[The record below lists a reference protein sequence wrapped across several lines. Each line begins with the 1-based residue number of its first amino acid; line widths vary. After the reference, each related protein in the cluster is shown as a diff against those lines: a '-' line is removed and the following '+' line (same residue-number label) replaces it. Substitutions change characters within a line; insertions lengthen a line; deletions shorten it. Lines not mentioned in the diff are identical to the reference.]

1 MSARL
6 SKQSSSVTPVAK
18 SSKLSKQDTPAVV
31 TPAAT
36 VADGKP
42 VVVKVKVE
50 KDSAVVTAVKS
61 ETVVDAKSDQVKRAP
76 KRAPSAHS
84 DAPSKKAV
92 TVSAEVKSDAV
103 AVVVDATEG
112 VPATDASAGTY
123 NAFMSKLQTLAS
135 LVATLKSDFR
145 VIEKQVSR
153 ELKQV
158 ARLNEK
164 RKRKSGNRSPS
175 GFTKPTRISD
185 TLAVFLNRSP
195 GTELARTEVTREIN
209 QYIRSNDL
217 QDKENGRRINAD
229 AKLSALLGLA
239 ATDELTYFNLQR
251 YMSHHFVK
259 KSVEVSVS
267 VPV

>member
-1 MSARL
+1 MSARP
-6 SKQSSSVTPVAK
+6 SKQSSSAASVTKP
-18 SSKLSKQDTPAVV
+18 SKLTKQDTPVV
-31 TPAAT
+31 
-36 VADGKP
+36 VAPTASVVDGKP
-42 VVVKVKVE
+42 VSVKVKVE
-50 KDSAVVTAVKS
+50 TDAVVAGKS
-61 ETVVDAKSDQVKRAP
+61 ETVAEVKPSPVKRAP
-76 KRAPSAHS
+76 KRATPAPS

-92 TVSAEVKSDAV
+92 TVSAEVKSDA
-103 AVVVDATEG
+103 AVVVDAPES
-112 VPATDASAGTY
+112 VPALDAGASTY

-153 ELKQV
+153 ELKHV

-217 QDKENGRRINAD
+217 QDKQNGRRINAD

-259 KSVEVSVS
+259 KTVEV
-267 VPV
+267 PV

>member
-1 MSARL
+1 MSARP
-6 SKQSSSVTPVAK
+6 SKQSSSAASVVKP
-18 SSKLSKQDTPAVV
+18 SKLSKQDTPAVSA
-31 TPAAT
+31 PAAAT
-36 VADGKP
+36 VTDGKP
-42 VVVKVKVE
+42 AVTKTKVKVE
-50 KDSAVVTAVKS
+50 KDAVVVDSVKS
-61 ETVVDAKSDQVKRAP
+61 ETVADAKPAPVKRVP
-76 KRAPSAHS
+76 KRETSASS

-92 TVSAEVKSDAV
+92 TVSAEVKSDAT
-103 AVVVDATEG
+103 VVVDAAES
-112 VPATDASAGTY
+112 VPAMDACASTY

-153 ELKQV
+153 ELKHV

-209 QYIRSNDL
+209 QYIRTNDL
-217 QDKENGRRINAD
+217 QDKQNGRRINAD

-259 KSVEVSVS
+259 KTVEV
-267 VPV
+267 PV

>member
-1 MSARL
+1 MSARS
-6 SKQSSSVTPVAK
+6 SKQSSSAASVSKP
-18 SSKLSKQDTPAVV
+18 SKLSKQDTPGAVA
-31 TPAAT
+31 PATT
-36 VADGKP
+36 VADSKP
-42 VVVKVKVE
+42 VVVKVKTD
-50 KDSAVVTAVKS
+50 KDATVVKS
-61 ETVVDAKSDQVKRAP
+61 ETGADVKPVPVKRAP
-76 KRAPSAHS
+76 KRAPS
-84 DAPSKKAV
+84 DASSKKAV
-92 TVSAEVKSDAV
+92 TMSAEVKSET
-103 AVVVDATEG
+103 AVVVDATEN
-112 VPATDASAGTY
+112 VPVMDAGASTY

-153 ELKQV
+153 ELKHV

-217 QDKENGRRINAD
+217 QDKQNGRRINAD

-259 KSVEVSVS
+259 KSGD
-267 VPV
+267 VPVPV

>member
-1 MSARL
+1 MSARP
-6 SKQSSSVTPVAK
+6 SKQSSSAAPVAK
-18 SSKLSKQDTPAVV
+18 PSKSSKQDTPAVV
-31 TPAAT
+31 AA
-36 VADGKP
+36 GKP
-42 VVVKVKVE
+42 VVVKVKTE
-50 KDSAVVTAVKS
+50 TDAVVVASKGETAAAAADVKPS
-61 ETVVDAKSDQVKRAP
+61 PVKRAP
-76 KRAPSAHS
+76 KRATSAPS
-84 DAPSKKAV
+84 DAHSKKAV
-92 TVSAEVKSDAV
+92 TMSAEVKSDA
-103 AVVVDATEG
+103 AVVVDAAEC
-112 VPATDASAGTY
+112 VPALDAGSSTY

-153 ELKQV
+153 ELKHV

-209 QYIRSNDL
+209 QYIRTNDL
-217 QDKENGRRINAD
+217 QDKQNGRRINAD

-259 KSVEVSVS
+259 KTME

>member
-1 MSARL
+1 MSARP
-6 SKQSSSVTPVAK
+6 SKQSSSTASVVK
-18 SSKLSKQDTPAVV
+18 SSKMSKQDTPVV
-31 TPAAT
+31 VAPALT
-36 VADGKP
+36 DSKS
-42 VVVKVKVE
+42 VVVKVE
-50 KDSAVVTAVKS
+50 TEAVS
-61 ETVVDAKSDQVKRAP
+61 GKSDTVAVAKPAPVKRAA
-76 KRAPSAHS
+76 KRAVSAPS

-92 TVSAEVKSDAV
+92 SVSAEVKSDAAAAAAAAA
-103 AVVVDATEG
+103 AVVVVDSAT
-112 VPATDASAGTY
+112 VTDVSASTY
-123 NAFMSKLQTLAS
+123 NAFMSKLQTLAA

-153 ELKQV
+153 ELKHV

-185 TLAVFLNRSP
+185 TLAVFLNRTP

-217 QDKENGRRINAD
+217 QDKQNGRRINAD

-259 KSVEVSVS
+259 KSVEV
-267 VPV
+267 PV

>member
-6 SKQSSSVTPVAK
+6 SKQSSSAAPVAK
-18 SSKLSKQDTPAVV
+18 PSKSSKQDTPAV
-31 TPAAT
+31 AAT
-36 VADGKP
+36 VSKP
-42 VVVKVKVE
+42 VVVKVKTE
-50 KDSAVVTAVKS
+50 TDAVVVASKS
-61 ETVVDAKSDQVKRAP
+61 ETAAADVKPSPVKRAP
-76 KRAPSAHS
+76 KRATSAPS

-92 TVSAEVKSDAV
+92 TMYAEVKSDA
-103 AVVVDATEG
+103 AVVVDAAEC
-112 VPATDASAGTY
+112 VPALDAGSSTY

-153 ELKQV
+153 ELKHV

-217 QDKENGRRINAD
+217 QDKQNGRRINAD

-259 KSVEVSVS
+259 KTVEV
-267 VPV
+267 PV

>member
-6 SKQSSSVTPVAK
+6 SKQSSSAASVSKP
-18 SSKLSKQDTPAVV
+18 SKLSKQDTPVV
-31 TPAAT
+31 SAPATT
-36 VADGKP
+36 VADSKP
-42 VVVKVKVE
+42 VVVKVKTD
-50 KDSAVVTAVKS
+50 KDATVVKS
-61 ETVVDAKSDQVKRAP
+61 ETDADAKSVPVKRAP
-76 KRAPSAHS
+76 KRAPSS
-84 DAPSKKAV
+84 DASSKKAV
-92 TVSAEVKSDAV
+92 TMSAEVKSETV
-103 AVVVDATEG
+103 VVVDATEN
-112 VPATDASAGTY
+112 VPVMDAGASTY

-153 ELKQV
+153 ELKHV

-185 TLAVFLNRSP
+185 TLAVFLNRNP

-217 QDKENGRRINAD
+217 QDKQNGRRINAD
-229 AKLSALLGLA
+229 AKLSTLLGLA

-259 KSVEVSVS
+259 KSVD
-267 VPV
+267 VPVPV

>member
-1 MSARL
+1 MSARQP
-6 SKQSSSVTPVAK
+6 KQSSASSVTKPSKSSKQDVPVVSVAPVVPDVKHVKVESESVVAK
-18 SSKLSKQDTPAVV
+18 SDASAKPSPAKRDKRVASAQSDASSKKSVSVPAEVKV
-31 TPAAT
+31 DSTAT
-36 VADGKP
+36 VSS
-42 VVVKVKVE
+42 VVDTA
-50 KDSAVVTAVKS
+50 DSAVCT
-61 ETVVDAKSDQVKRAP
+61 
-76 KRAPSAHS
+76 SAS
-84 DAPSKKAV
+84 
-92 TVSAEVKSDAV
+92 
-103 AVVVDATEG
+103 
-112 VPATDASAGTY
+112 TY

-153 ELKQV
+153 ELKTV

-217 QDKENGRRINAD
+217 QDKQNGRRINAD
-229 AKLSALLGLA
+229 VKLSALLGLVP
-239 ATDELTYFNLQR
+239 TDELTYFNLQR
-251 YMSHHFVK
+251 FMSRHFVK
-259 KSVEVSVS
+259 KSEDAV
-267 VPV
+267 

>member
-1 MSARL
+1 MSARP
-6 SKQSSSVTPVAK
+6 SKQSSSAAPVAK
-18 SSKLSKQDTPAVV
+18 PSKSSKQDTPAVV
-31 TPAAT
+31 AAGS
-36 VADGKP
+36 AGKP
-42 VVVKVKVE
+42 VVVKVKTE
-50 KDSAVVTAVKS
+50 TDAVVVASKGETAAAAADVKPS
-61 ETVVDAKSDQVKRAP
+61 PVKRAP
-76 KRAPSAHS
+76 KRATSAPS
-84 DAPSKKAV
+84 DAHSKKAV
-92 TVSAEVKSDAV
+92 AMSAEVKSDA
-103 AVVVDATEG
+103 AVVVDATEC
-112 VPATDASAGTY
+112 VPALDAGASTY

-153 ELKQV
+153 ELKHV

-209 QYIRSNDL
+209 QYIRTNDL
-217 QDKENGRRINAD
+217 QDKQNGRRINAD

-259 KSVEVSVS
+259 KAVEV
-267 VPV
+267 PV